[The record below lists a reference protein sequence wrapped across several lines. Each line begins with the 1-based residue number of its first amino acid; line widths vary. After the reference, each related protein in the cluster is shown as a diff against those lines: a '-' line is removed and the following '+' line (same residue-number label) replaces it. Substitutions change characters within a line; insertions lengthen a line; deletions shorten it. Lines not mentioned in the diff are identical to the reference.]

1 MPLLALGV
9 KIIVLARWKGEKM
22 AGNKTGKIGFMAV
35 VMILLITMAAGIS
48 VVMTGC
54 GDSTGHEES
63 TVSSPGTAAGTPE
76 DYKAVQDA
84 TESPVPA
91 PSSETVTD
99 EPGDTGQ
106 EIVPDSPAAVDC
118 RFYDDGICTK
128 TGEACTECIVP

>member
-1 MPLLALGV
+1 
-9 KIIVLARWKGEKM
+9 M
-22 AGNKTGKIGFMAV
+22 AGNETSRIVVMAV
-35 VMILLITMAAGIS
+35 VIILLITMTAGIT

-63 TVSSPGTAAGTPE
+63 TVSAPSSAAGTLE

-84 TESPVPA
+84 TESPGPA

-99 EPGDTGQ
+99 EPGNTGQ
-106 EIVPDSPAAVDC
+106 EVAPDSAAAVDC